1 MRVVILGSGR
11 GSNAGAILEAQQ
23 AGRLGR
29 ARVVRILSD
38 QPDAGI
44 LALGARFGVPAS
56 YVDPAPF
63 RTKLEG
69 PGEERFIEAIRA
81 ESPDLVVLAG
91 FMCVLKAKFLAAFE
105 GRIINLHPSLLP
117 AFPGLDGIGQ
127 ALRAGVSM
135 TGCTVHYVSLEVDAG
150 RIIEQ
155 AQVPIVPGETL
166 ESLTEKVHAA
176 EHRLLPA
183 VIARLSNDFT
193 AP

>member
-1 MRVVILGSGR
+1 M
-11 GSNAGAILEAQQ
+11 A
-23 AGRLGR
+23 LGR
-29 ARVVRILSD
+29 R
-38 QPDAGI
+38 
-44 LALGARFGVPAS
+44 
-56 YVDPAPF
+56 
-63 RTKLEG
+63 
-69 PGEERFIEAIRA
+69 
-81 ESPDLVVLAG
+81 
-91 FMCVLKAKFLAAFE
+91 C
-105 GRIINLHPSLLP
+105 
-117 AFPGLDGIGQ
+117 
-127 ALRAGVSM
+127 AGVSM